1 MAYKSQVT
9 NKYLGAGFKG
19 APRSN
24 RNPAATELGQI
35 VSALKNDLSPALKN
49 WADAN
54 VVKMQDDATTKMQK
68 LYLSGKDS
76 KTINKEILAGKHED
90 LEHKYTEAVVNGQ
103 LGRFD
108 AYETINKIKEN
119 IGNYKPREQTLET
132 FWQGYLPNFDE
143 KGQFFTEGFA
153 TVFSEYKAKALMAD
167 ANERAVYQEGQ
178 KINGVVNSL
187 ITEYNMN
194 GFIADKTWQFIE
206 SFGSPLPF
214 GGKKGNYFINN
225 ASKNKAAFIFAD
237 TLVKTATTEKQL
249 DDVLAFLDEDRGGK
263 HELKSLGETYSADE
277 IGKLRAR
284 ILTKREAIKTN
295 EYNTWVRNKTQ
306 TGSDFLQDYNAYK
319 YGGTLSDGTVVDRN
333 APNDTG
339 DDLLSFYDD
348 KAEETYQSAKDFDVT
363 LASTIRTLDSNVNS
377 HNRDGAIIKQLMLQV
392 QEGLWVDNPTGLAKA
407 IADNGGD
414 NSDLTSLSNQN
425 YNIKQRIENGQSLFP
440 FQTDAFWTNSSARLV
455 RIMDTDDA
463 LIKIAPNAA
472 EMMMITN
479 TVVQEYERMVM
490 EWYLTDDGSEPS
502 KTIDG
507 GKEWLAW
514 NKRRVTFRNETM
526 NDLLATYKTEAY
538 FKRAMSLI
546 EKGDVNK
553 LSTLVASEVTQ
564 DAIEKVFDTTVTQA
578 TAILDKQGQTFE
590 NFKEESARL
599 LTPISELK
607 EFKQMVNSIRNG
619 LATAGVT
626 NVDDDEIKKML
637 LDQIGLSDADVDLE
651 AVKQQFI
658 SNTENVITE
667 GFEKSFP
674 TLVKDKAWTFWTDE
688 AKNQIPQI
696 TEFLNNTLGELT
708 GMGNDFTPQIL
719 LRMDSVYIDMIAQ
732 ALGADPDVFRTALE
746 NSYPQLKGKL

>member
-9 NKYLGAGFKG
+9 NKYMGTSFKG

-24 RNPAATELGQI
+24 RNPASTELGQI
-35 VSALKNDLSPALKN
+35 VSALKNDLSPAIKN
-49 WADAN
+49 WADVN
-54 VVKMQDDATTKMQK
+54 ILKMKDDATKKMQK
-68 LYLSGKDS
+68 LYLSGKSS
-76 KTINKEILAGKHED
+76 KDINKEILAGKHED

-108 AYETINKIKEN
+108 AYETINKIKEE
-119 IGNYKPREQTLET
+119 IGNYKPREQTLES

-153 TVFSEYKAKALMAD
+153 TVFSEYKAKSLMTD

-178 KINGVVNSL
+178 KVNGVVNSL
-187 ITEYNMN
+187 ITEYEMN
-194 GFIADKTWQFIE
+194 GFVADKTWQLIE

-214 GGKKGNYFINN
+214 SGKKGNYFINN

-237 TLVKTATTEKQL
+237 TLVKTAKTETQL
-249 DDVLAFLDEDRGGK
+249 DDVLSFLDEYRGGK
-263 HELKSLGETYSADE
+263 HELKSLGETYNADE

-284 ILTKREAIKTN
+284 IIAKRDAIKTD
-295 EYNTWVRNKTQ
+295 EYNSWVRNKTKK
-306 TGSDFLQDYNAYK
+306 GHNFLQDYNAYK
-319 YGGTLSDGTVVDRN
+319 YGGTLSDGTIIDRLVN
-333 APNDTG
+333 IEGEDKRTN
-339 DDLLSFYDD
+339 YDE
-348 KAEETYQSAKDFDVT
+348 KAEETYQAAKDFDIT
-363 LASTIRTLDSNVNS
+363 LASTMRTLDSNVNE
-377 HNRDGAIIKQLMLQV
+377 HNRDTTMIKKLMTQV
-392 QEGLWVDNPTGLAKA
+392 QQGLWIDNPIGLAKA
-407 IADNGGD
+407 IADYGGN
-414 NSDLTSLSNQN
+414 NSDSTSLGNQN
-425 YNIKQRIENGQSLFP
+425 FTIKQRIESGQSLFP
-440 FQTDAFWTNSSARLV
+440 FQTDNFWTNSSARLT
-455 RIMDTDDA
+455 RIMDTDDT
-463 LIKIAPNAA
+463 LIKIAPNDA

-490 EWYLTDDGSEPS
+490 EWYATDEGKEPS
-502 KTIDG
+502 MTLDG
-507 GKEWLAW
+507 GTAW
-514 NKRRVTFRNETM
+514 QKWNERRVDFRNETM
-526 NDLLATYKTEAY
+526 DDLLSTYKTEAY

-546 EKGDVNK
+546 EQGNTNK
-553 LSTLVASEVTQ
+553 LSTLVASDVTK
-564 DAIEKVFDTTVTQA
+564 DAIEKVFETTVTQA
-578 TAILDKQGQTFE
+578 TALLEKHGQTFE

-599 LTPISELK
+599 LTPISELQS
-607 EFKQMVNSIRNG
+607 FKQMVNSVRNG

-637 LDQIGLSDADVDLE
+637 FDQIGLSDADVDLE

-708 GMGNDFTPQIL
+708 GMGDDFAPQIL
-719 LRMDSVYIDMIAQ
+719 LRMDDAFIDMIAQ
-732 ALGADPDVFRTALE
+732 ALGADPDVFRTALG
-746 NSYPQLKGKL
+746 NSYPELKGKL